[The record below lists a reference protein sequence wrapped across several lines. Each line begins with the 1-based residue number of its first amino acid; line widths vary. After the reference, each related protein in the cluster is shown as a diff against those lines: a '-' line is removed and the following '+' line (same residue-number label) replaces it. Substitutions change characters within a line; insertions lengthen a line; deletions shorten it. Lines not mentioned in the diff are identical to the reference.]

1 MISELVKILVRAL
14 ASDGLDSNPTTYWV
28 VLSKALLGEE
38 ETREPKLSVSERY
51 DQDIAWIPH
60 WYNHTEN
67 RMIQRTLETAFLMN
81 ILNRI
86 YSKEKWNQQEVLVN
100 FTD

>member
-51 DQDIAWIPH
+51 DQDIA
-60 WYNHTEN
+60 
-67 RMIQRTLETAFLMN
+67 
-81 ILNRI
+81 
-86 YSKEKWNQQEVLVN
+86 
-100 FTD
+100 